1 MIDKNEIR
9 REFLRQAIP
18 PTPTPDIVQRCKEC
32 ASACDRCQYTHE
44 EAATTIKALR
54 EAVAARDEA
63 IRVLGE
69 LYYNGVL
76 LGYDRQWR
84 DAQIAKIANPIARDA
99 CEGSTTETRTLPP
112 LGP

>member
-1 MIDKNEIR
+1 
-9 REFLRQAIP
+9 
-18 PTPTPDIVQRCKEC
+18 
-32 ASACDRCQYTHE
+32 
-44 EAATTIKALR
+44 
-54 EAVAARDEA
+54 
-63 IRVLGE
+63 VLGE

-99 CEGSTTETRTLPP
+99 CDGTTAETRTLPP

>member
-44 EAATTIKALR
+44 EAATTIEALR
-54 EAVAARDEA
+54 EAV
-63 IRVLGE
+63 RVLGE
-69 LYYNGVL
+69 YHSARRSLELDMSRVNLHRLNLAEAAV
-76 LGYDRQWR
+76 D
-84 DAQIAKIANPIARDA
+84 ANPIARAA
-99 CEGSTTETRTLPP
+99 CQEKPS
-112 LGP
+112 